1 MHVDRPI
8 VPLNASA
15 LSEKLAESEHA
26 SLPNAGAKRQ
36 HQSRSD

>member
-15 LSEKLAESEHA
+15 LSEELAESEHA
-26 SLPNAGAKRQ
+26 SLPNA
-36 HQSRSD
+36 